1 MSKRTEVSFN
11 PLYKTIESNIRGR
24 EEEDGLKEGTFVT
37 IPDSITHN
45 IRQPLRPYQAQ
56 ALKNLIYYT
65 DTNKRYKA
73 IKNKHLLFQMATG
86 SGKTNIVASSILY
99 LYEQGYRDF
108 IFFVNTTNIITK
120 TKDNLANS
128 GAYKYLFNKKIVIN
142 NKEVKINTIE
152 NSFEDSKEN
161 HINIM
166 FTTIQKLHSNL
177 ATLVRENSIS
187 FDDFKDK
194 KVALIADEAHHLNSE
209 LKKKKNKTD
218 EENIAG
224 WGLTS
229 KTLLSMNDESILLE
243 FTATAEIN
251 ATQEISDYYENKL
264 IYNYSF
270 ELFRADGYSKEV
282 SLIRSGFSEK
292 LRILQ
297 AIMIS
302 EYRVLVAQNKEIN
315 IALKPV
321 ILFKNPKGI
330 KAVDKSL
337 DDFKH
342 LVENLSV
349 EDIDEVFR
357 ESDILA
363 IGELYELVKDKKQS
377 FVKQLQHSF
386 RENVCV
392 KIYSTSAD
400 KEETLNLLNSLEDE
414 HNNIRVIFAVNVLNE
429 GWDVLNLYDVVKLD
443 EAKTAGASTTSEAQ
457 LIGRGARYFPFEY
470 KDEDKYK
477 RKFDAKNPFRM
488 MENMYFHSLNN
499 NKYIEKLET
508 TLNDMG
514 IMDKKANELTYEFVP
529 KEEFADHPLYI
540 KGYVYT
546 NTRTKIDKGKFVNG
560 IEFYTKKHKRIYVL
574 YDNESLETKLLEGL
588 DESKYLESIEY
599 KLADFDKN
607 LVRVALNK
615 KEFFHFKNLKK
626 LFPNLTSVDEFIT
639 AKEYMGIIL
648 FKLKSIKKVEVKNQ
662 HKIDMVLQALEILE
676 YEILKNNREFIA
688 SKNLKAIPIR
698 ERISLEP
705 KEMKYSLTASGEK
718 PPLIN
723 YDDKEWYVYK
733 QHHATSEEKDFVDF
747 VSDNIS
753 KLRDKYRDIKLLRNE
768 KAFNLYSMDT
778 DKEADKFE
786 PDFILLLEDK
796 ENQQCYHQVFIE
808 PKGDWAKGNAD
819 SFENSHEKWKQDI
832 LLQITELT
840 TSGKMELL
848 DINDN
853 RDTTYYEN
861 PCYKVLGMPFWN
873 TNTKDTFID
882 EFDSLVLQ

>member
-1 MSKRTEVSFN
+1 MFK
-11 PLYKTIESNIRGR
+11 PLYEEIETKIKGR
-24 EEEDGLKEGTFVT
+24 EEEDGLQEGTFVT
-37 IPDSITHN
+37 IADSITKN
-45 IRQPLRPYQAQ
+45 IKQPLRPYQEK
-56 ALKNLIYYT
+56 ALKNFIYYT
-65 DTNKRYKA
+65 ESNKKYKA

-86 SGKTNIVASSILY
+86 SGKTNIVASTILY
-99 LYEQGYRDF
+99 LYEKGYRDF

-128 GAYKYLFNKKIVIN
+128 GAYKYLFKKKIVIN
-142 NKEVKINTIE
+142 NKEVKINAIDE
-152 NSFEDSKEN
+152 SFEDSKDN

-177 ATLVRENSIS
+177 ATTIKENSITYA
-187 FDDFKDK
+187 DFKDK
-194 KVALIADEAHHLNSE
+194 KIVLIADEAHHLNSE
-209 LKKKKNKTD
+209 LKKTKNRTD

-224 WGLTS
+224 WGMTS
-229 KTLLSMNDESILLE
+229 KTLLNTHKDNILLE
-243 FTATAEIN
+243 FTATAEIGSN
-251 ATQEISDYYENKL
+251 KEIAEYYASKL

-270 ELFRADGYSKEV
+270 ELFRRDGYSKEV

-297 AIMIS
+297 TIMIS
-302 EYRVLVAQNKEIN
+302 EYRLLIAQGSEIN

-337 DDFKH
+337 DNFNR
-342 LVENLSV
+342 LIENLSV
-349 EDIDEVFR
+349 SDIDEVFK

-363 IGELYELVKDKKQS
+363 ISELHERVKDKKQS
-377 FVKQLQHSF
+377 FVNQLKHSF

-429 GWDVLNLYDVVKLD
+429 GWDVLNLFDVVKLD
-443 EAKTAGASTTSEAQ
+443 EAKTSGASTTSEAQ

-470 KDEDKYK
+470 KEKDRYK
-477 RKFDAKNPFRM
+477 RKFEYSDPLRM
-488 MENMYFHSLNN
+488 MEAMYFHSVND

-514 IMDKKANELTYEFVP
+514 ILDKQKENFTYEFVP
-529 KEEFADHPLYI
+529 KEEFKNHHLYVE
-540 KGYVYT
+540 GVVYE
-546 NTRTKIDKGKFVNG
+546 NSRKKIDKKRFVTG
-560 IEFYTKKHKRIYVL
+560 IDFYTKNYKRVQIT
-574 YDNESLETKLLEGL
+574 YDNETLETKLLEKI
-588 DESKYLESIEY
+588 DDVKYLKSVEY
-599 KLADFDKN
+599 KLKEFDSD
-607 LVRVALNK
+607 LVRSAINK
-615 KEFFHFKNLKK
+615 KEFFYFKNLKK
-626 LFPNLTSVDEFIT
+626 MFPNLKSVKEFIT
-639 AKEYMGIIL
+639 NGNYMGSIV
-648 FKLKSIKKVEVKNQ
+648 FYVQSIKEMKIENQ
-662 HKIDMVLQALEILE
+662 QKREMVLKALDFLE
-676 YEILKNNREFIA
+676 QMIIKNNREYIA
-688 SKNLKAIPIR
+688 LQEFKAIPIR

-705 KEMKYSLTASGEK
+705 KDIKYSLNADGSE

-733 QHHATSEEKDFVDF
+733 QHRATSEEKDFVDF

-753 KLRDKYRDIKLLRNE
+753 KLKDNYSDIKLLRNE
-768 KAFNLYSMDT
+768 KAFNLFSMDSE
-778 DKEADKFE
+778 KEANKFE

-796 ENQQCYHQVFIE
+796 NNSKCYHQVFIE
-808 PKGDWAKGNAD
+808 PKGNWAKGNAD
-819 SFENSHEKWKQDI
+819 SFDKSHEKWKQDI
-832 LLQITELT
+832 LIKITELT
-840 TSGKMELL
+840 KSKNMKLI

-853 RDTTYYEN
+853 FDTTFYEN

-873 TNTKDTFID
+873 TDTQDVFID
-882 EFDSLVLQ
+882 EFDRLLLGSAL